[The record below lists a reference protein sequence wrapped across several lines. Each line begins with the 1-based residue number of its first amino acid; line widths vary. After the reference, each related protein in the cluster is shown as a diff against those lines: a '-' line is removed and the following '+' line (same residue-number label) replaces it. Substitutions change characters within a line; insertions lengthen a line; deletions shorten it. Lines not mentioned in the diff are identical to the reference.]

1 MSITGTRPT
10 ERLLLHLRS
19 LRHTRQREAK
29 IFLDVPSSII
39 IRHSIMDYFQSS
51 CNSSLGITDLE
62 REKGLHGNGT
72 WQIIHYALYI
82 LYCLF
87 MPGEIFGPNTPGPH
101 PWSQISF
108 HLLLWEAKVSI
119 FRTLL
124 VNGTCLECTIIN
136 SHYCSKPERY
146 VSTTSMHG
154 HNNFDDFPSFNTHI
168 LKWSHWPECSTC
180 RQQFLAFR
188 LSQL

>member
-51 CNSSLGITDLE
+51 CNSSLGITDPK

-72 WQIIHYALYI
+72 WQIIHYALYYI
-82 LYCLF
+82 ARLCLENF
-87 MPGEIFGPNTPGPH
+87 FAFLAPTPLDPTPGEN
-101 PWSQISF
+101 F
-108 HLLLWEAKVSI
+108 HLFNDYIEPMVI
-119 FRTLL
+119 
-124 VNGTCLECTIIN
+124 
-136 SHYCSKPERY
+136 
-146 VSTTSMHG
+146 STT
-154 HNNFDDFPSFNTHI
+154 
-168 LKWSHWPECSTC
+168 
-180 RQQFLAFR
+180 
-188 LSQL
+188 